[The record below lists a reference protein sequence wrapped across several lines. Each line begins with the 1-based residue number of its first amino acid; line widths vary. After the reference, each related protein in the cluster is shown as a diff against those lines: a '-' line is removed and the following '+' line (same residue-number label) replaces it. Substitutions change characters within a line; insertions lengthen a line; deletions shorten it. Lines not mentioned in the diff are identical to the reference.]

1 MIDEAKPRPDVSD
14 AFWGG
19 EVSHCSREFVG
30 RADFCGGDREPFSEV
45 ELARVQGDAIGGTY
59 LQPLSSLVECSGD
72 VSGPSSMHFVLFST
86 WATRASYRAV

>member
-1 MIDEAKPRPDVSD
+1 MIDEAQPRPDVSD

-30 RADFCGGDREPFSEV
+30 RADFCGGDREPGKPHLVFSEV

-72 VSGPSSMHFVLFST
+72 VSGP
-86 WATRASYRAV
+86 